1 MSSGALGAGQIRS
14 HAKELNDELVTT
26 HQIIERCAMLVDD
39 ELAKTASYYLMK
51 LGSWIETACQDGT
64 KLSQIFSVRAAISG
78 DGRSKE
84 TALFF
89 KKATTHHEAMEA
101 FYQYLRARGWICWV
115 GATQGSKMVIC
126 TTKSPRPPGR
136 YG

>member
-1 MSSGALGAGQIRS
+1 MD
-14 HAKELNDELVTT
+14 AKIAPQGVVIASEFT
-26 HQIIERCAMLVDD
+26 
-39 ELAKTASYYLMK
+39 AKTASYYLMK

-89 KKATTHHEAMEA
+89 KKARTQHEATEA
-101 FYQYLRARGWICWV
+101 FYQYLRAEKVDMLGRRNAGVQDGYLYDEVTTAAGPLWV
-115 GATQGSKMVIC
+115 KY
-126 TTKSPRPPGR
+126 KLPL
-136 YG
+136 